1 MTVLRATVLP
11 RPALREKSAAAK
23 SGAKH
28 CCGRRPMI
36 AIATIAV
43 FLGVVIALNIWEFG
57 RID

>member
-1 MTVLRATVLP
+1 
-11 RPALREKSAAAK
+11 LREKSRAVK

-28 CCGRRPMI
+28 FCGRRPMI